1 MSLRKGSAEIAQ
13 QAAAK
18 AADDAGAPMTPDQ
31 IAYLKEL
38 GRRAGDVDAFDEA
51 LTRGEAQK
59 RIAALEALLEG
70 EQNGGVERLPRT

>member
-18 AADDAGAPMTPDQ
+18 AADDAGAPMTLDQ

-70 EQNGGVERLPRT
+70 EQHGGVERLPRT

>member
-38 GRRAGDVDAFDEA
+38 ARRAGDVDAFDEA

-70 EQNGGVERLPRT
+70 EQHGGVERLPRT